1 MGKKR
6 VDRKTRNE
14 NRVHRILKENEE
26 AKKGSVNLW
35 RRFSAYLIDW
45 FVGTFFAAFPVVMLN
60 GIALNMSDMTDDLL
74 VIPSPYN
81 YIGGALAIAFSFIYF
96 VIIPLKVWK
105 GETVG
110 KHMMNLKIVKTSGGE
125 VDLKALVLRQM
136 VGMVL
141 VEGVLFTSSN
151 YLREML
157 ALATGEIKVMQYLY
171 YVGIGVTIISIIL
184 VIFTYKNQA
193 IHDRIGKTKVIMNI
207 NKAVPNI
214 RKIV

>member
-1 MGKKR
+1 MGKKQM
-6 VDRKTRNE
+6 DRKTRNE
-14 NRVHRILKENEE
+14 NKVQRILKENEE
-26 AKKGSVNLW
+26 AKKDSVNLW
-35 RRFSAYLIDW
+35 RRFGAYLIDW
-45 FVGTFFAAFPVVMLN
+45 LLGTFFAAFPVVMLN

-74 VIPSPYN
+74 VVPTPYN
-81 YIGGALAIAFSFIYF
+81 YIGGVLAIAFSFIYF
-96 VIIPLKVWK
+96 VIIPLNVWK

-110 KHMMNLKIVKTSGGE
+110 KHMMNLKIVKTNGRE

-136 VGMVL
+136 LGMVL
-141 VEGVLFTSSN
+141 VEGAMFTSSN

-157 ALATGEIKVMQYLY
+157 AIATGEIKVMQYLY
-171 YVGIGVTIISIIL
+171 YLGVGMTIISILL

-193 IHDRIGKTKVIMNI
+193 IHDRIGNTKVMMNI

>member
-1 MGKKR
+1 MGKKQ
-6 VDRKTRNE
+6 VDRKAKNE
-14 NRVHRILKENEE
+14 NRVQRILKENEE
-26 AKKGSVNLW
+26 AKKDSVKLW
-35 RRFSAYLIDW
+35 RRFAAYLIDW
-45 FVGTFFAAFPVVMLN
+45 LLGTFFAAFPVVMLN

-81 YIGGALAIAFSFIYF
+81 YIGGVLALVFSFIYF
-96 VIIPLKVWK
+96 VMIPLKIWK

-110 KHMMNLKIVKTSGGE
+110 KHMLNLKIVKINGKE
-125 VDLKALVLRQM
+125 VDLKALILRQM

-141 VEGVLFTSSN
+141 VEGVMFTSSN

-171 YVGIGVTIISIIL
+171 YWGVGVTIISILL

-193 IHDRIGKTKVIMNI
+193 IHDRIGKTKVITNI
-207 NKAVPNI
+207 NKTVPNV

>member
-1 MGKKR
+1 MGKKQ
-6 VDRKTRNE
+6 VDRKTKNE

-26 AKKGSVNLW
+26 AKKNSVNLW

-45 FVGTFFAAFPVVMLN
+45 LLGTFFAAFPVVMLN

-74 VIPSPYN
+74 VVPYPYN
-81 YIGGALAIAFSFIYF
+81 YIGGALAILFSFIYF
-96 VIIPLKVWK
+96 VIIPWRVWK

-110 KHMMNLKIVKTSGGE
+110 KHMMNLKIVKVNGSE
-125 VDLKALVLRQM
+125 VDFKALVLRQM
-136 VGMVL
+136 LGMVL
-141 VEGVLFTSSN
+141 VEGAMFTSSN

-157 ALATGEIKVMQYLY
+157 ALATGEIKIMQYLY
-171 YVGIGVTIISIIL
+171 YLGIGMTLISVIL

-193 IHDRIGKTKVIMNI
+193 IHDRIGETKVIMNI
-207 NKAVPNI
+207 KNTVPNI